1 MTTTPTALPEHALTT
16 AADLR
21 AVREQWG
28 DLLVAIE
35 QAPAATWP
43 PRETRGF
50 LDQLGDAHQDDEQHL
65 GRTPLTLRQHPA
77 PANLTALD
85 AALAVEAALFTA
97 CDTLAARYQRPVGA
111 HLLGGGT
118 ATAGTMHAVVDEDDR
133 ADPRRWTPPTPSGR
147 TLTPGSRAHGLHW
160 AAVWLEGR
168 ALGEDQ
174 GDGLFSPLG
183 DDVLAGLAT
192 VARRARHR
200 VEAALGR
207 DGRTTTLPDPCPWCG
222 GELRARTV
230 PGGEPSAACQTGDQ
244 CPAPIDLDRG
254 RRAWQGADLAAL
266 WTALHKAR
274 EGSVQA
280 SSDGES

>member
-1 MTTTPTALPEHALTT
+1 MTTIPTVLPEHALTT

-35 QAPAATWP
+35 QRPADTWP

-50 LDQLGDAHQDDEQHL
+50 LDQLGDAHQDDEQPL
-65 GRTPLTLRQHPA
+65 SRTPLTIRQHPA

-97 CDTLAARYQRPVGA
+97 CDSIATRSQRPARPDVPK
-111 HLLGGGT
+111 
-118 ATAGTMHAVVDEDDR
+118 DR
-133 ADPRRWTPPTPSGR
+133 EDPRRWTPPTVGPSGR
-147 TLTPGSRAHGLHW
+147 TAAAGSRAHGLHW

-174 GDGLFSPLG
+174 GDGLFGPLG
-183 DDVLAGLAT
+183 DDVLDDLAT
-192 VARRARHR
+192 VARRARRR

-207 DGRTTTLPDPCPWCG
+207 DGRTTALPDPCPWCG
-222 GELRARTV
+222 GELLARTV
-230 PGGEPSAACQTGDQ
+230 PGGEPSATCQTGEQ
-244 CPAPIDLDRG
+244 CQAPAALDRG
-254 RRAWQGADLAAL
+254 RRTWRGADLAAL
-266 WTALHKAR
+266 WAAL
-274 EGSVQA
+274 
-280 SSDGES
+280 DGRRRAA

>member
-1 MTTTPTALPEHALTT
+1 MTMTPTTLPEHALTT

-35 QAPAATWP
+35 QRPADTWP

-85 AALAVEAALFTA
+85 AALAVEAALFAT
-97 CDTLAARYQRPVGA
+97 CDALAARYQQPPRRRTVP
-111 HLLGGGT
+111 LRSWPPRSIER
-118 ATAGTMHAVVDEDDR
+118 EDQGDR
-133 ADPRRWTPPTPSGR
+133 ADPRRWTPPTLDPAGR
-147 TLTPGSRAHGLHW
+147 TIAAGSRAHGLHW

-183 DDVLAGLAT
+183 DDVLADLAT
-192 VARRARHR
+192 VARRARRR

-207 DGRTTTLPDPCPWCG
+207 DGRTTALPDPCPWCR
-222 GELRARTV
+222 GELLARTV
-230 PGGEPSAACQTGDQ
+230 PGGEPSATCQTGEQ
-244 CPAPIDLDRG
+244 CPAPAALDRG
-254 RRAWQGADLAAL
+254 RRTWRGADLAAL
-266 WTALHKAR
+266 WTAL
-274 EGSVQA
+274 
-280 SSDGES
+280 DGRRRAA